1 MQNTMPDFPAI
12 LIGPQEF
19 TSMKDLTQG
28 PIGRHI
34 VQMAVPMAIGM
45 LIQTLYFLV
54 DLYFVAR
61 LGDAAIAGV
70 SLGGTV
76 MYIILGLTQMLGVGT
91 VALISHAVGRKDQA
105 DANLV
110 FNQSIV
116 LSAICAV
123 LTLIGGYG
131 LGAIY
136 VNSIGADA
144 ETTAA
149 GISYLYCYIPGLAL
163 QFALIAMGSALR
175 GTGIVKPTMIV
186 QALTVLLNIVL
197 APILIAGWIT
207 GHPLGVAGAGLAS
220 SISVAAGVILMA
232 IYFSRME
239 KYVGFHRDQWQPR
252 FKTWKRMLSIGLP
265 AGGEFALMFV
275 FMAVIYSVIRDF
287 GTAAQ
292 AGFGV
297 GGRVMQAIF
306 LPAMAIAFSTPAVAG
321 QNFGAGKPARV
332 RETFRTAMIMTSTLM
347 LCLTLLCQ
355 WNPAWFISRFTDETD
370 VIAVGAMFLRI
381 ISLNFVAQ
389 GIIFNCS
396 GMFQA
401 LGNTWPA
408 LASTATRLLTFA
420 ALVIWLSHRPGFQLE
435 HVWYLSVATV
445 ALQAAISWLL
455 LRWQMSKRMPA
466 HAIAS

>member
-1 MQNTMPDFPAI
+1 
-12 LIGPQEF
+12 
-19 TSMKDLTQG
+19 MKDLTTG
-28 PIGRHI
+28 SISRHI
-34 VQMAVPMAIGM
+34 VEMAVPMAIGM

-70 SLGGTV
+70 SLGGTL
-76 MYIILGLTQMLGVGT
+76 MYVVLGLTQMLGVGT

-105 DANLV
+105 DANLI

-116 LSAICAV
+116 LSVLCAA
-123 LTLIGGYG
+123 LTLAGGYT
-131 LGAIY
+131 LGIRYLQSVA
-136 VNSIGADA
+136 ADA
-144 ETTAA
+144 ATVAA
-149 GISYLYCYIPGLAL
+149 GISYIHFYIPGLAL
-163 QFALIAMGSALR
+163 QFALIAMGSAWR

-186 QALTVLLNIVL
+186 QVLTLLLNIVL
-197 APILIAGWIT
+197 APILIAGWGT
-207 GHPLGVAGAGLAS
+207 GHALGVAGAGLAS
-220 SISVAAGVILMA
+220 SIAIAAGVLMMA
-232 IYFSRME
+232 IYFARME
-239 KYVGFHRDQWQPR
+239 KYVGFHGDLWRPR
-252 FKTWKRMLSIGLP
+252 MHTWKRMLAIGFP

-287 GTAAQ
+287 GAPAQ

-321 QNFGAGKPARV
+321 QNFGARKAERV
-332 RETFRTAMIMTSTLM
+332 HATFRDAVLM
-347 LCLTLLCQ
+347 SSVVMFGLTLLCQ
-355 WNPAWFISRFTDETD
+355 WDPAWFISRFTSEAE
-370 VIAVGAMFLRI
+370 VIAVGSVFLRI

-389 GIIFNCS
+389 GIIFTCS

-420 ALVIWLSHRPGFQLE
+420 ALALWLAARPGFRLE

-445 ALQAAISWLL
+445 ALQAVMSWLL
-455 LRWQMSKRMPA
+455 LRWQMRKRLA
-466 HAIAS
+466 AWS

>member
-1 MQNTMPDFPAI
+1 
-12 LIGPQEF
+12 
-19 TSMKDLTQG
+19 MKDLTTG
-28 PIGRHI
+28 SISRHI
-34 VQMAVPMAIGM
+34 VEMAAPMAIGM

-70 SLGGTV
+70 SLGGTL
-76 MYIILGLTQMLGVGT
+76 MYVVLGLTQMLGVGT

-105 DANLV
+105 DANLI

-116 LSAICAV
+116 LSVLCAA
-123 LTLIGGYG
+123 LTLAGGYT
-131 LGAIY
+131 LGIRYLQSVA
-136 VNSIGADA
+136 ADA
-144 ETTAA
+144 ATVAA
-149 GISYLYCYIPGLAL
+149 GISYIHFYIPGLAL

-186 QALTVLLNIVL
+186 QVLTLLLNIVL
-197 APILIAGWIT
+197 APILIAGWGT
-207 GHPLGVAGAGLAS
+207 GHALGVAGAGLAS
-220 SISVAAGVILMA
+220 SIAIAAGVLMMA
-232 IYFSRME
+232 IYFARME
-239 KYVGFHRDQWQPR
+239 KYVGFHGDLWRPR
-252 FKTWKRMLSIGLP
+252 MQTWKRMLAIGFP

-287 GTAAQ
+287 GAPAQ

-321 QNFGAGKPARV
+321 QNFGAHKAERV
-332 RETFRTAMIMTSTLM
+332 HATFRDAVLM
-347 LCLTLLCQ
+347 SSVVMFGLTLLCQ
-355 WNPAWFISRFTDETD
+355 WDPAWFISRFTSEAE
-370 VIAVGAMFLRI
+370 VIAVGSVFLQI

-389 GIIFNCS
+389 GIIFTCS

-420 ALVIWLSHRPGFQLE
+420 ALALWLAARPGFRLE

-445 ALQAAISWLL
+445 ALQAVMSWLL
-455 LRWQMSKRMPA
+455 LRWQMRKRLA
-466 HAIAS
+466 AWS

>member
-1 MQNTMPDFPAI
+1 
-12 LIGPQEF
+12 
-19 TSMKDLTQG
+19 MKDLTTG
-28 PIGRHI
+28 SISRHI
-34 VQMAVPMAIGM
+34 VEMAVPMAIGM

-70 SLGGTV
+70 SLGGTL
-76 MYIILGLTQMLGVGT
+76 MYVVLGLTQMLGVGT

-105 DANLV
+105 DANLI

-116 LSAICAV
+116 LSVLCAA
-123 LTLIGGYG
+123 LTLAGGYT
-131 LGAIY
+131 LGIRYLQSVA
-136 VNSIGADA
+136 ADA
-144 ETTAA
+144 ATVAA
-149 GISYLYCYIPGLAL
+149 GISSLHFYIPGLAL

-186 QALTVLLNIVL
+186 QVLTLLLNIVL
-197 APILIAGWIT
+197 APILIAGWGT
-207 GHPLGVAGAGLAS
+207 GHALGVAGAGLAS
-220 SISVAAGVILMA
+220 SIAIAAGVLMMA
-232 IYFSRME
+232 IYFARME
-239 KYVGFHRDQWQPR
+239 KYVGFHGDLWRPR
-252 FKTWKRMLSIGLP
+252 MQTWKRMLAIGFP

-287 GTAAQ
+287 GAPAQ

-321 QNFGAGKPARV
+321 QNFGARKAERV
-332 RETFRTAMIMTSTLM
+332 HATFRDAVLM
-347 LCLTLLCQ
+347 SSVVMFGLTLLCQ
-355 WNPAWFISRFTDETD
+355 WDPAWFISRFTSEAE
-370 VIAVGAMFLRI
+370 VIAVGSVFLQI

-389 GIIFNCS
+389 GIIFTCS

-420 ALVIWLSHRPGFQLE
+420 ALALWLAARPGFRLE

-445 ALQAAISWLL
+445 ALQAVMSWLL
-455 LRWQMSKRMPA
+455 LRWQMRKRLA
-466 HAIAS
+466 AWS

>member
-1 MQNTMPDFPAI
+1 
-12 LIGPQEF
+12 
-19 TSMKDLTQG
+19 MKDLTTG
-28 PIGRHI
+28 SISRHI
-34 VQMAVPMAIGM
+34 VEMAVPMAIGM

-70 SLGGTV
+70 SLGGTL
-76 MYIILGLTQMLGVGT
+76 MYVVLGLTQMLGVGT

-105 DANLV
+105 DANLI

-116 LSAICAV
+116 LSVLCAA
-123 LTLIGGYG
+123 LTLAGGYT
-131 LGAIY
+131 LGIRYLQSVA
-136 VNSIGADA
+136 ADA
-144 ETTAA
+144 ATVAA
-149 GISYLYCYIPGLAL
+149 GISYIHFYIPGLAL

-186 QALTVLLNIVL
+186 QVLTLLLNIVL
-197 APILIAGWIT
+197 APILIAGWGT
-207 GHPLGVAGAGLAS
+207 GHALGVAGAGLAS
-220 SISVAAGVILMA
+220 SIAIAAGVLMMA
-232 IYFSRME
+232 IYFARME
-239 KYVGFHRDQWQPR
+239 KYVGFHGDLWRPR
-252 FKTWKRMLSIGLP
+252 MQTWKRMLAIGFP

-287 GTAAQ
+287 GAPAQ

-321 QNFGAGKPARV
+321 QNFGARKAERV
-332 RETFRTAMIMTSTLM
+332 HATFRDAVLM
-347 LCLTLLCQ
+347 SSVVMFGLTLLCQ
-355 WNPAWFISRFTDETD
+355 WDPAWFISRFTSEAE
-370 VIAVGAMFLRI
+370 VIAVGSVFLQI

-389 GIIFNCS
+389 GIIFTCS

-408 LASTATRLLTFA
+408 LASTATRLLTFV
-420 ALVIWLSHRPGFQLE
+420 ALALWLADRPGFRLE

-445 ALQAAISWLL
+445 ALQAVMSWLL
-455 LRWQMSKRMPA
+455 LRWQMRKRLA
-466 HAIAS
+466 AWS

>member
-1 MQNTMPDFPAI
+1 
-12 LIGPQEF
+12 
-19 TSMKDLTQG
+19 MKDLTTG
-28 PIGRHI
+28 SISRHI
-34 VQMAVPMAIGM
+34 VEMAVPMAIGM

-70 SLGGTV
+70 SLGGTL
-76 MYIILGLTQMLGVGT
+76 MYVVLGLTQMLGVGT

-105 DANLV
+105 DANLI

-116 LSAICAV
+116 LSVLCAA
-123 LTLIGGYG
+123 LTLAGGYT
-131 LGAIY
+131 LGIRYLQSVA
-136 VNSIGADA
+136 ADA
-144 ETTAA
+144 ATVAA
-149 GISYLYCYIPGLAL
+149 GISYIHFYIPGLAL

-186 QALTVLLNIVL
+186 QVLTLLLNIVL
-197 APILIAGWIT
+197 APILIAGWGT
-207 GHPLGVAGAGLAS
+207 GHALGVAGAGLAS
-220 SISVAAGVILMA
+220 SIAIAAGVLMMA
-232 IYFSRME
+232 IYFARME
-239 KYVGFHRDQWQPR
+239 KYVGFHGDLWRPR
-252 FKTWKRMLSIGLP
+252 MQTWKRMLAIGFP

-287 GTAAQ
+287 GAPAQ

-321 QNFGAGKPARV
+321 QNFGAHKAERV
-332 RETFRTAMIMTSTLM
+332 HATFRDAVLM
-347 LCLTLLCQ
+347 SSVVMFGLTLLCQ
-355 WNPAWFISRFTDETD
+355 WDPAWFISRFTSEAE
-370 VIAVGAMFLRI
+370 VIAVGSVFLQI

-389 GIIFNCS
+389 GIIFTCS

-408 LASTATRLLTFA
+408 LASTATRLLTFVALALWLA
-420 ALVIWLSHRPGFQLE
+420 ARPGFRLE

-445 ALQAAISWLL
+445 ALQAVMSWLL
-455 LRWQMSKRMPA
+455 LRWQMRKRLA
-466 HAIAS
+466 AWS

>member
-1 MQNTMPDFPAI
+1 
-12 LIGPQEF
+12 
-19 TSMKDLTQG
+19 MKDLTTG
-28 PIGRHI
+28 SISRHI
-34 VQMAVPMAIGM
+34 VEMAVPMAIGM

-70 SLGGTV
+70 SLGGTL
-76 MYIILGLTQMLGVGT
+76 MYVVLGLTQMLGVGT
-91 VALISHAVGRKDQA
+91 VALISHAVGRKNQA
-105 DANLV
+105 DANLI

-116 LSAICAV
+116 LSVLCAA
-123 LTLIGGYG
+123 LALAGGYT
-131 LGAIY
+131 LGVRYLQSVA
-136 VNSIGADA
+136 ADA
-144 ETTAA
+144 ATVAA
-149 GISYLYCYIPGLAL
+149 GISYIHFYIPGLAL

-186 QALTVLLNIVL
+186 QVLTLLLNIVL
-197 APILIAGWIT
+197 APILIAGWGT
-207 GHPLGVAGAGLAS
+207 GYALGVAGAGLAS
-220 SISVAAGVILMA
+220 SIAIAAGVLMMA
-232 IYFSRME
+232 IYFARME
-239 KYVGFHRDQWQPR
+239 KYVGFHGDLWRPR
-252 FKTWKRMLSIGLP
+252 MHTWKRMLAIGFP

-287 GTAAQ
+287 GAPAQ

-321 QNFGAGKPARV
+321 QNFGARKAERV
-332 RETFRTAMIMTSTLM
+332 HATFRDAVLM
-347 LCLTLLCQ
+347 SSVVMFGLTLLCQ
-355 WNPAWFISRFTDETD
+355 WDPAWFISRFTSEAE
-370 VIAVGAMFLRI
+370 VIAVGSVFLRI

-389 GIIFNCS
+389 GIIFTCS

-420 ALVIWLSHRPGFQLE
+420 ALALWLAARPGFRLE

-445 ALQAAISWLL
+445 ALQAVMSWLL
-455 LRWQMSKRMPA
+455 LRWQMRKRLA
-466 HAIAS
+466 AWS

>member
-1 MQNTMPDFPAI
+1 
-12 LIGPQEF
+12 
-19 TSMKDLTQG
+19 MKDLTEG
-28 PIGRHI
+28 PIARHI
-34 VQMAVPMAIGM
+34 AEMAAPMAIGM

-54 DLYFVAR
+54 DLYFVAQ

-76 MYIILGLTQMLGVGT
+76 MYIVLGLTQMLGVGT
-91 VALISHAVGRKDQA
+91 VALISHAVGRKDQP
-105 DANLV
+105 DANLI

-116 LSAICAV
+116 LSALCAA
-123 LTLIGGYG
+123 LTLVGGYT
-131 LGAIY
+131 LGARY
-136 VNSIGADA
+136 LQSVGADA
-144 ETTAA
+144 ETISA
-149 GISYLYCYIPGLAL
+149 GITYLYFYIPGLAL

-186 QALTVLLNIVL
+186 QVLTLLLNIVL
-197 APILIAGWIT
+197 APILIAGWGT
-207 GHPLGVAGAGLAS
+207 GHALGVAGAGLAS
-220 SISVAAGVILMA
+220 SISVGAGVIMMA
-232 IYFSRME
+232 VYFTRME
-239 KYVGFHRDQWQPR
+239 KYVGFHPDHWRPR
-252 FKTWKRMLSIGLP
+252 LHTWKRMLAIGFP

-287 GTAAQ
+287 GAAAQ

-321 QNFGAGKPARV
+321 QNFGARKPERV
-332 RETFRTAMIMTSTLM
+332 RETFRTAVTMSSVVM
-347 LCLTLLCQ
+347 LALTLLCQ
-355 WNPAWFISRFTDETD
+355 WSPAWFISRFTSEAE
-370 VIAVGAMFLRI
+370 VIAVGAVFLQI

-389 GIIFNCS
+389 GIIFSCS

-420 ALVIWLSHRPGFQLE
+420 ALALWLSHRPGFRLE
-435 HVWYLSVATV
+435 YVWYLSVATV
-445 ALQAAISWLL
+445 ALQALMSWLL
-455 LRWQMSKRMPA
+455 LRWQMRKRL
-466 HAIAS
+466 ASLGDHFVAENRQI

>member
-1 MQNTMPDFPAI
+1 
-12 LIGPQEF
+12 
-19 TSMKDLTQG
+19 MKDLTTG
-28 PIGRHI
+28 SISRHI
-34 VQMAVPMAIGM
+34 VEMAVPMAIGM

-70 SLGGTV
+70 SLGGTL
-76 MYIILGLTQMLGVGT
+76 MYVVLGLTQMLGVGT
-91 VALISHAVGRKDQA
+91 VALISHAVGRKNQA
-105 DANLV
+105 DANLI

-116 LSAICAV
+116 LSVLCAA
-123 LTLIGGYG
+123 LALAGGYT
-131 LGAIY
+131 LGVRYLQSVA
-136 VNSIGADA
+136 ADA
-144 ETTAA
+144 ATVAA
-149 GISYLYCYIPGLAL
+149 GISYIHFYIPGLAL

-186 QALTVLLNIVL
+186 QVLTLLLNIVL
-197 APILIAGWIT
+197 APILIAGWGT
-207 GHPLGVAGAGLAS
+207 GHALGVAGAGLAS
-220 SISVAAGVILMA
+220 SIAIAAGVLMMA
-232 IYFSRME
+232 IYFARME
-239 KYVGFHRDQWQPR
+239 KYVGFHGDLWRPR
-252 FKTWKRMLSIGLP
+252 MHTWKRMLAIGFP

-287 GTAAQ
+287 GAPAQ

-321 QNFGAGKPARV
+321 QNFGARKAERV
-332 RETFRTAMIMTSTLM
+332 HATFRDAVLM
-347 LCLTLLCQ
+347 SSVVMFGLTLLCQ
-355 WNPAWFISRFTDETD
+355 WDPAWFISRFTSEAE
-370 VIAVGAMFLRI
+370 VIAVGSVFLRI

-389 GIIFNCS
+389 GIIFTCS

-408 LASTATRLLTFA
+408 LASTATRLLTFVALALWLA
-420 ALVIWLSHRPGFQLE
+420 ARPGFRLE

-445 ALQAAISWLL
+445 ALQAVMSWLL
-455 LRWQMSKRMPA
+455 LRWQMRKRLA
-466 HAIAS
+466 AWS